1 MVRSIS
7 YREFRQACRAYRP
20 SEFIPLIAAIGAE
33 LGVPPYTDAE
43 RKRRPP
49 WGLAAAA
56 RESLL
61 YGNEHRGGDISRL
74 SIDRL
79 MYLFHES
86 GDLPSAYTASDD
98 FLLSML
104 TGITYEQF
112 PWQQSMFEELSRSHA
127 WLVEGLSEVE
137 TIVLT
142 EETLAAMLG
151 GVSLS
156 DAIGATFFLQ
166 VGAYKNGGIF
176 NPKWLDQPNFA
187 ELLAV
192 YPRAT
197 ILTIADRLTATRQQY
212 KESYANHGTGIG
224 HLARFDY
231 NPLVSTPFIRMD
243 ESGSVV
249 APAPSLILKT
259 VTPGG
264 LYYAGMAAHGE
275 DFANDLGTLFEHYI
289 GRQLRTID
297 GADIH
302 PEVVYGKGGGMKSV
316 DWFVVTPDLVLLVE
330 VKSKRLG
337 PAARA
342 GATLTHALK
351 DAIHKARRQLDR
363 TVGEIFDKNPA
374 FSHIPTDRQIVGLVV
389 TAEPFYTAP
398 ADLLDR
404 GLATIATPDGFADVP
419 VAVASARDVEYL
431 VTHGGKAA
439 RLVLDQVAAKGEGV
453 LSMTI
458 VPDGRNSILEDAWN
472 AYPWPRRR
480 IGAE

>member
-1 MVRSIS
+1 M
-7 YREFRQACRAYRP
+7 
-20 SEFIPLIAAIGAE
+20 
-33 LGVPPYTDAE
+33 
-43 RKRRPP
+43 
-49 WGLAAAA
+49 
-56 RESLL
+56 L
-61 YGNEHRGGDISRL
+61 YGNEHRSRDISRL

-86 GDLPSAYTASDD
+86 GDLPSAYTTSDD

-137 TIVLT
+137 TVVLN
-142 EETLAAMLG
+142 EDTLAAMLG
-151 GVSLS
+151 GVSLG

-166 VGAYKNGGIF
+166 VAAYKNGGTF
-176 NPKWLDQPNFA
+176 DPKWLDRPNFA
-187 ELLAV
+187 ELLST

-197 ILTIADRLTATRQQY
+197 ISTITDRLTVTRKRY
-212 KESYANHGTGIG
+212 KESYANHATGID

-231 NPLVSTPFIRMD
+231 NPLVNTPFIRMD
-243 ESGSVV
+243 GSGPLV

-264 LYYAGMAAHGE
+264 LYYAGMAAHGQ

-297 GADIH
+297 GADIF

-342 GATLTHALK
+342 GAAMLTHALK
-351 DAIHKARRQLDR
+351 DTIHKARRQLAR
-363 TVGEIFDKNPA
+363 TVGEIFSENLA

-398 ADLLDR
+398 ADLLGR
-404 GLATIATPDGFADVP
+404 GLATIATPDGFADIP

-431 VTHGGKAA
+431 VTHGEKAA
-439 RLVLDQVAAKGEGV
+439 RVVLDQVAAKAEGV
-453 LSMTI
+453 LSMNV
-458 VPDGRNSILEDAWN
+458 VPSGRNLILENAWKS
-472 AYPWPRRR
+472 YPWPRRQS
-480 IGAE
+480 GA